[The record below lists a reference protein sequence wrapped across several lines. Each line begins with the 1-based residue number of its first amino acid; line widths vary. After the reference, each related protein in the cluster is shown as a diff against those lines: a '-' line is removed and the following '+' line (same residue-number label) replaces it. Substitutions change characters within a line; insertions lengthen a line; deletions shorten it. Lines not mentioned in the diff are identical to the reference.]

1 MIKPLLDTAVPVSG
15 PDETLADTGIAA
27 VSELKSAPSA
37 EELLST
43 VEPGSPA
50 QMWQALHEL
59 RLRQIELEVQNEE
72 LRRAQMVT
80 EAARARYRE
89 LYDLAP
95 VGDLVVDDSGSI
107 VEANRC
113 AAALLG
119 AAEQQA
125 LLGQPLA
132 QFILRDDQD
141 HLHVMKRR
149 AIGSHDPQSCELRML
164 RIDQAVVPV
173 QMTATAQA
181 GSGGSQLRVLLRE
194 CDAATPVFASA
205 PASACAMPQQLTREP
220 LRRTCF
226 NCGLRHS
233 CLPAGLD
240 PHDLSLLD
248 RHIESPRALAAGQM
262 LAHSNDRMR
271 SIYVVRSG
279 ALKSTVIHAN
289 GERQIIGLYLPGEL
303 VCPAALNQR
312 RYRCDVQA
320 LQRTQLCAV
329 PWERLNE
336 LTQRLPALQAQLLHL
351 LTREMVYDHDH
362 MIAMGKHSALPRVVQ
377 FLCGLSNRQLRQRL
391 DPNDLQLPMTRADIG
406 NFLNLAEETVCRVL
420 LRLQRDGLLGISGKR
435 VRILDHDRLFALC
448 EESDERSPRA

>member
-1 MIKPLLDTAVPVSG
+1 MIKSMVDTAALIPSSG
-15 PDETLADTGIAA
+15 EAIGHAGMPAI
-27 VSELKSAPSA
+27 SELGSAPSA
-37 EELLST
+37 AELLSM
-43 VEPGSPA
+43 VEPSSPA

-72 LRRAQMVT
+72 LRRAQMAAEV
-80 EAARARYRE
+80 ARAHYRE

-95 VGDLVVDDSGSI
+95 AGYLVVDDDGRI
-107 VEANRC
+107 VEVNRC

-125 LLGQPLA
+125 LLNQPLT
-132 QFILRDDQD
+132 QFVLRDDQD
-141 HLHVMKRR
+141 HLYLLKKRVN
-149 AIGSHDPQSCELRML
+149 GSSDPQTCELRML
-164 RIDQAVVPV
+164 RADQAVVPV
-173 QMTATAQA
+173 ELTATAQA
-181 GSGGSQLRVLLRE
+181 GHGGSQLRVLLRE
-194 CDAATPVFASA
+194 RGAATAAFATAA
-205 PASACAMPQQLTREP
+205 PGACAMPLQPMREP
-220 LRRTCF
+220 SHRTCVH
-226 NCGLRHS
+226 CGLRHS

-240 PHDLSLLD
+240 PSELALLD
-248 RHIESPRALAAGQM
+248 RHIESPRALAAGQI

-289 GERQIIGLYLPGEL
+289 GERQVIGLYLPGEL

-312 RYRCDVQA
+312 RYRCDIEA
-320 LQRTQLCAV
+320 LQRSQLCAV
-329 PWERLNE
+329 PWERLSE

-362 MIAMGKHSALPRVVQ
+362 LIAMGKHSALPRVVQ

-391 DPNDLQLPMTRADIG
+391 DPNDLLLPMTRADIG

-420 LRLQRDGLLGISGKR
+420 LRLQRDGVLGIGGKR

-448 EESDERSPRA
+448 EEPDQRGAPA